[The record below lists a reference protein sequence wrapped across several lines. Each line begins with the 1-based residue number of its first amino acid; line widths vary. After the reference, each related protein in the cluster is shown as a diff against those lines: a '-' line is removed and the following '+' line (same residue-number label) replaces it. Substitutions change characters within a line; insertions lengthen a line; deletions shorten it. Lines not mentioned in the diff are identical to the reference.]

1 MSTQEPSHRAM
12 EQAADWY
19 ALLRSGE
26 ASAQDRA
33 AWQHWL
39 EGAAE
44 HQQAWHYVERIG
56 MRFAPLQASTERD
69 AAVAAYRRVS
79 AHGGR
84 ARRQVVLGLLGA
96 VSAGWLGWAS
106 WRHTPLPALA
116 AGWGADHRAGIGET
130 TQIAL
135 SDGTRVWL
143 RALSA
148 FNVDYGASLRR
159 LQLVEGEMLIDTA
172 ADPGRP
178 FVVDTGSG
186 RLQALGTRF
195 TVRQEQ
201 DAVLVA
207 VFDGAVKVEPSRGG
221 ATGVVSAGEQAY
233 FGEGGLR
240 PLTAANPGHEAWTR
254 GVLVADGLTLGEVVG
269 ELRRYHLG
277 HLGVA
282 PEIAHL
288 RVFGSFPIDDVPR
301 ALAML
306 ASVMPIRVRQPLTFW
321 ISVEARA

>member
-1 MSTQEPSHRAM
+1 M

-26 ASAQDRA
+26 ASAQDHA
-33 AWQHWL
+33 AWRLWL

-56 MRFAPLQASTERD
+56 MRFAPLQASADRD
-69 AAVAAYRRVS
+69 AAVAAYRRAS
-79 AHGGR
+79 AGGGR
-84 ARRQVVLGLLGA
+84 TRRQVVLGLFGA
-96 VSAGWLGWAS
+96 IGAGWLGWAS

-130 TQIAL
+130 RQISL
-135 SDGTRVWL
+135 PDGTRVWL

-159 LQLVEGEMLIDTA
+159 LELVEGEMLIDTA
-172 ADPGRP
+172 PDAARP
-178 FVVDTGSG
+178 FVVDTGAG

-195 TVRQEQ
+195 TVRQEH

-207 VFDGAVKVEPSRGG
+207 VFDGAVRVAPSRGG

-233 FGEGGLR
+233 FGEDGLR
-240 PLTAANPGHEAWTR
+240 PRVAANPGHEAWTR

-277 HLGVA
+277 HLGLA

-306 ASVMPIRVRQPLTFW
+306 ASVMPIRVRQPLAFW
-321 ISVEARA
+321 ISVDARA